1 MNVQWINNDTY
12 LYFFLS
18 LIRLILRVKDSNL
31 QFDKQFL
38 TVVYK
43 YLITIVIQERNYQ
56 LSSKKYK
63 GH

>member
-43 YLITIVIQERNYQ
+43 YLITIVI
-56 LSSKKYK
+56 
-63 GH
+63 

>member
-63 GH
+63 GY